1 MVLGALVLLGLNW
14 QETSKCSGRFESNLP
29 CNKIVNERSKSTSPK
44 RSSLKPFQ
52 PNGMFRPIESGRR
65 LHRTAVRGAAASV
78 AGQSAMFAL
87 QLGSVVTL
95 ARLLTPA
102 DFGVVT
108 MVTTFSLLFQSFGQN
123 GFTELIIQREELS
136 DSLAGNLFWINLGF
150 GAILNL
156 TFASAGQLLAIFYH
170 NLAVAQVAKCM
181 SLTIV
186 LGSLGYIHLALLQR
200 AMHFRATAIINFV
213 GMAVLVTVSIA
224 LALAGWHYWSLVWG
238 IVAQS
243 AATAVGAWLMCR
255 WTPSW
260 PKRVTGT
267 GSGLKFAMS
276 VYSHFAFNYFTRN
289 TDNLLVGW
297 RYGAQVL
304 GFYKKAYDL
313 FVLAATQLLSPI
325 TAVAVGTL
333 SRVSSDREQ
342 FQRYFLRAISVLA
355 LLGMGIGADFA
366 LVGKDFIRFLLGPGW
381 EEAGRIFTLF
391 GPGIGVMLL
400 YNTHGWIHLS
410 IGRPERW
417 LRWGLIEFLCTAS
430 LFLLSLHW
438 GPSGVALAWTISYF
452 LLMFPGFWYAG
463 KPIGLGIGPI
473 FGVIWKFLAASAG
486 AAFATLIVIRSVPHS
501 ATAYGA
507 SDAFVRMISVS
518 AAFFVLYF
526 AAVVVLHR
534 GMKPVSEAVSLLRHL
549 LPEPTVGHTYP
560 TDVDSEEAQAVS
572 VWSEKAKL

>member
-1 MVLGALVLLGLNW
+1 
-14 QETSKCSGRFESNLP
+14 
-29 CNKIVNERSKSTSPK
+29 
-44 RSSLKPFQ
+44 
-52 PNGMFRPIESGRR
+52 MFRPIESGRR

-78 AGQSAMFAL
+78 AGQAAMFGL

-102 DFGVVT
+102 DFGIVT
-108 MVTTFSLLFQSFGQN
+108 MVTTFSLLFLSFGLN
-123 GFTELIIQREELS
+123 GFTEFIMQREELS
-136 DSLAGNLFWINLGF
+136 DSLASNLFWINLGI
-150 GAILNL
+150 GTILTL
-156 TFASAGQLLAIFYH
+156 AFASAGQLLAMFYH
-170 NLAVAQVAKCM
+170 NSAVVQVAECM

-200 AMHFRATAIINFV
+200 AMHFRATAIINFIAV
-213 GMAVLVTVSIA
+213 GVVVSVSIA
-224 LALAGWHYWSLVWG
+224 LALAGWHYWALVWG
-238 IVAQS
+238 IIAQS
-243 AATAVGAWLMCR
+243 AAATAGSWLACR

-260 PKRVTGT
+260 PRRLSGT
-267 GSGLKFAMS
+267 ASGLKFAMN
-276 VYSHFAFNYFTRN
+276 VYSHFAFSYFTRN

-297 RYGAQVL
+297 RYGARVL

-325 TAVAVGTL
+325 SAVAVSTL

-366 LVGKDFIRFLLGPGW
+366 LIGKDFIRVLLGPGW
-381 EEAGRIFTLF
+381 EEAGQIFTLF

-430 LFLLSLHW
+430 LFFLSLRW
-438 GPSGVALAWTISYF
+438 GPSGVALAWTTSYF

-473 FGVIWKFLAASAG
+473 FAVIWKFLAASAG
-486 AAFATLIVIRSVPHS
+486 AAFATLMIIRAVPYS
-501 ATAYGA
+501 ANAYGA
-507 SDAFVRMISVS
+507 SAAFVRMITVS
-518 AAFFVLYF
+518 AAFFVLYIG
-526 AAVVVLHR
+526 AVTVLHR
-534 GMKPVSEAVSLLRHL
+534 GLKPVIEAVSLFRHL
-549 LPEPTVGHTYP
+549 LPESTVGRTYP
-560 TDVDSEEAQAVS
+560 ADVHTEEAQAVS

>member
-1 MVLGALVLLGLNW
+1 
-14 QETSKCSGRFESNLP
+14 
-29 CNKIVNERSKSTSPK
+29 
-44 RSSLKPFQ
+44 LKPFQ
-52 PNGMFRPIESGRR
+52 LNGMFQPIESGER
-65 LHRTAVRGAAASV
+65 LNRTAVRGAAASV

-87 QLGSVVTL
+87 QLGSVITL
-95 ARLLTPA
+95 ARLLTPP

-136 DSLAGNLFWINLGF
+136 DSLASNLFWINLGVGTF
-150 GAILNL
+150 L
-156 TFASAGQLLAIFYH
+156 TLAFASAGQLLAMFYH
-170 NLAVAQVAKCM
+170 NGAVAHVAECM

-200 AMHFRATAIINFV
+200 AMHFRATAIINLV
-213 GMAVLVTVSIA
+213 AVAVLVAVSIS

-243 AATAVGAWLMCR
+243 ATTAAGAWLVCR
-255 WTPSW
+255 WTPSR
-260 PKRVTGT
+260 PRRVSGT
-267 GSGLKFAMS
+267 ASGLKFALN
-276 VYSHFAFNYFTRN
+276 VYSHFAFNYLTRN

-297 RYGAQVL
+297 RFGARTL

-325 TAVAVGTL
+325 TAVAVSTL

-342 FQRYFLRAISVLA
+342 YQRYFLRAISVLA
-355 LLGMGIGADFA
+355 LLGMGIGADFV
-366 LVGKDFIRFLLGPGW
+366 LVGKDFIRVLLGPGW

-430 LFLLSLHW
+430 LFLLALRW
-438 GPSGVALAWTISYF
+438 GPSGVALAWTTSYF

-463 KPIGLGIGPI
+463 KPIGLRIGPI
-473 FGVIWKFLAASAG
+473 FSVVWKFFAAAATAG
-486 AAFATLIVIRSVPHS
+486 FATVMVIRAIYHS
-501 ATAYGA
+501 APAFGA
-507 SDAFVRMISVS
+507 LGAFGRIVSVS
-518 AAFFVLYF
+518 AIFFALYF
-526 AAVVVLHR
+526 CGVVALHR
-534 GMKPVSEAVSLLRHL
+534 GLKPLSETVSLLRHL
-549 LPEPTVGHTYP
+549 FPEPAVGP
-560 TDVDSEEAQAVS
+560 TSSTHANTDETPAIPILSK
-572 VWSEKAKL
+572 KAKPQAESVVFSGNTGSKTQRPEME

>member
-1 MVLGALVLLGLNW
+1 
-14 QETSKCSGRFESNLP
+14 
-29 CNKIVNERSKSTSPK
+29 
-44 RSSLKPFQ
+44 
-52 PNGMFRPIESGRR
+52 MFRPIESGER
-65 LHRTAVRGAAASV
+65 LNRTAVRGAAASV
-78 AGQSAMFAL
+78 AGQAAMFVL
-87 QLGSVVTL
+87 QLGSVITL
-95 ARLLTPA
+95 ARLLSPA

-136 DSLAGNLFWINLGF
+136 DSLTVNLFWINLGI
-150 GAILNL
+150 GAILTL
-156 TFASAGQLLAIFYH
+156 AFACAGQLLAIFYH
-170 NLAVAQVAKCM
+170 NSAVAQVAECM

-186 LGSLGYIHLALLQR
+186 LGSLAYIHLALLQR
-200 AMHFRATAIINFV
+200 AMHFRTTAIINLV
-213 GMAVLVTVSIA
+213 AVAVLVTVSIA

-238 IVAQS
+238 IIAQS
-243 AATAVGAWLMCR
+243 ATTAAGAWLMCR

-260 PKRVTGT
+260 PRRVPGT
-267 GSGLKFAMS
+267 ASGLKFALN

-297 RYGAQVL
+297 RYGARVL

-325 TAVAVGTL
+325 TAVAVSTL

-366 LVGKDFIRFLLGPGW
+366 LIGKDFIRFLLGPGW

-417 LRWGLIEFLCTAS
+417 LRWGLIEFLCTAG
-430 LFLLSLHW
+430 LFLLGLHW
-438 GPSGVALAWTISYF
+438 GPSGVALAWTTSYF
-452 LLMFPGFWYAG
+452 LLMFPSFWYAG
-463 KPIGLGIGPI
+463 RPIGLGMGPV
-473 FGVIWKFLAASAG
+473 FAVIWRFLAASAV
-486 AAFATLIVIRSVPHS
+486 AAFATAMVFRHMPHFEN
-501 ATAYGA
+501 
-507 SDAFVRMISVS
+507 SDGVSGAFVRIISVS
-518 AAFFVLYF
+518 AVFFVLYF
-526 AAVVVLHR
+526 AGVVALHR
-534 GMKPVSEAVSLLRHL
+534 GLKPINEAVSLFRHL
-549 LPEPTVGHTYP
+549 LPERKVNCAYLAE
-560 TDVDSEEAQAVS
+560 VDPAEAEAIPA
-572 VWSEKAKL
+572 WGEKSKS